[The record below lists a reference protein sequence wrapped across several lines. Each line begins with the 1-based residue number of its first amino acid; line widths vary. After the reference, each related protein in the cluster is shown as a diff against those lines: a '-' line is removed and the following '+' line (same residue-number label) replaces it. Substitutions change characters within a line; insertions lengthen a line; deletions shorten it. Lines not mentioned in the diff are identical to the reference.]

1 MAQPAVPPPSLS
13 VDGDEVR
20 VKTGGRIR
28 DYVSY
33 VIDRLQVRF
42 QDPSLGSA
50 EMRAEA
56 RATRSPT

>member
-1 MAQPAVPPPSLS
+1 MAEPAGPPPSLS

-50 EMRAEA
+50 DA
-56 RATRSPT
+56 RVLQ

>member
-1 MAQPAVPPPSLS
+1 MAEPAAGLPSLS